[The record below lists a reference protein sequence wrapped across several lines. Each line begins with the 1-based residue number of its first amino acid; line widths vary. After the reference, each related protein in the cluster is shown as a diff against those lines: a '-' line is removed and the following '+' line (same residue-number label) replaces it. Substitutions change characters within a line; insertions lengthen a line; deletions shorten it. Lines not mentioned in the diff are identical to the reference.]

1 MDRVPGYEPG
11 GRRFESFR
19 ARHFKTMKFVLIKLL
34 IAVCLISET
43 SISLL
48 SANEHNNLAETPLQP
63 SVIYAKQLQQM
74 ISEQDHLIE
83 IYQKQLDEPK
93 ITRSE
98 LLVLA
103 EQLLDSLQEWIELD
117 LPFLYSERQLRIKGL
132 REMLASSDLDVTEKI
147 RRILEAYRIEA
158 EYGFAFESY
167 RAKLD
172 KEDTVVDF
180 IHIGRNS
187 LIYRSL
193 DGRQMRAWNRYT
205 ADWQPLS
212 VKYRYPIK
220 QAFNITHRG
229 TAPKILLLPVQ
240 LTQAA
245 DHGTSP
251 IEQPSERKTI
261 LAQTQQEPTDLNHEA
276 ATLEVLLKNK
286 KQQASELRSLYY
298 QSLGTAKGLITV
310 IRNVAEELH
319 AMISESFMP
328 LLLPHYH
335 TSLEPLLQNN
345 QSLEIAHIKTLQ
357 ALFIELYSAQAE
369 TNFFTTKLISENG
382 TLMERE
388 IIHIGPFTLLYDDKL
403 LSYMPSINHPVMLS
417 KSPNKL
423 LSFASDSITKEDLGN
438 FVKAPVDLSRGA
450 ILTTLSASP
459 TTAERI
465 WQAGWIA
472 YLILA
477 LGAYGLMLIVFKICL
492 LWQCLSSVRT
502 QKNDTKYDFGNP
514 LGRILSIAE
523 RRNASIEEIEWAI
536 EQAVLGEIPRLEWG
550 FSTIKVFIIAAP
562 LLGLLGTVLGMMETF
577 QAITLFG
584 TNDPKIMAQGISQA
598 LTTTMLGL
606 CVAILLLLLYTWA
619 MSYNKEIRNI
629 LEQQSAGLLI
639 KQINKITR

>member
-19 ARHFKTMKFVLIKLL
+19 ARHLKTMKFVLIKFL

-48 SANEHNNLAETPLQP
+48 SAHNSPVGTPLQP

-74 ISEQDHLIE
+74 ISEQDHAIE
-83 IYQKQLDEPK
+83 IYQKQLDEPE

-103 EQLLDSLQEWIELD
+103 EQLLDQLQEWIELD
-117 LPFLYSERQLRIKGL
+117 LPFLHSERQLRIKGL

-172 KEDTVVDF
+172 KENIVVDF
-180 IHIGRNS
+180 MHIGRNS

-193 DGRQMRAWNRYT
+193 DGRKIWAWDRYT
-205 ADWQPLS
+205 ADWQPLRI
-212 VKYRYPIK
+212 KYRYPIK
-220 QAFNITHRG
+220 RAFNIAHRG
-229 TAPKILLLPVQ
+229 TAPEILLLPVQ
-240 LTQAA
+240 LAQAVNR
-245 DHGTSP
+245 GTSS
-251 IEQPSERKTI
+251 IEQPSERTAI
-261 LAQTQQEPTDLNHEA
+261 LAQAQQEPTNLNHEA
-276 ATLEVLLKNK
+276 ATLEILLKDK
-286 KQQASELRSLYY
+286 KQQASELQSLYY
-298 QSLGTAKGLITV
+298 QKLGAAKELITV
-310 IRNVAEELH
+310 VRNTAEALH
-319 AMISESFMP
+319 TMISESFMP

-388 IIHIGPFTLLYDDKL
+388 IIHIGPFTLLYDDKF
-403 LSYMPSINHPVMLS
+403 LSYMPSINRPVVLS
-417 KSPNKL
+417 ESPNKL
-423 LSFASDSITKEDLGN
+423 LSFSSNSITKEDLGN

-450 ILTTLSASP
+450 VLTTLGASSS
-459 TTAERI
+459 TVERI

-472 YLILA
+472 YLILI
-477 LGAYGLMLIVFKICL
+477 LGVHGLVLVVFKICL
-492 LWQCLSSVRT
+492 LWQYLSSVRT
-502 QKNDTKYDFGNP
+502 QKNDTKYDFDNP

-523 RRNASIEEIEWAI
+523 RRNASIEEIEWTI
-536 EQAVLGEIPRLEWG
+536 EQAVLDEIPRLEWG
-550 FSTIKVFIIAAP
+550 FSTIKVLIVTAP

-577 QAITLFG
+577 HAITLFG
-584 TNDPKIMAQGISQA
+584 TNDPEIMAQGISQA

-606 CVAILLLLLYTWA
+606 CVAIPLLLLYTWA